1 MRADPVW
8 TIVTMTAFG
17 AISPAPRS
25 IAATHSETITA
36 PIGDHSAGCAR
47 LEDRGDAEPPP
58 SPSSQSGLIVNESKY
73 YAIETDL
80 PAERA
85 NWVGRLMDATGA
97 EYDRRFKG
105 FRGTIR
111 QKPRVKVFATKETYL
126 AALGR
131 AVNASN
137 AEFTAGVFNP
147 ADGTVYTFDAPDLE
161 KTLKHECFHQ
171 FVHHVV
177 GGRLPVWTNEGL
189 AEYFEE
195 GRFDERTGKLT
206 LGAMPAYRVRLLQAM
221 KARNELLP
229 VSYILK
235 MSSAQWHEN
244 MSTPVGPLQYAQ
256 AWALCHF
263 LVHAEGG
270 KYASYFDKYLRELDK
285 GLDGDTAFRKV
296 FGADLQ
302 PLEVKYAQYID
313 SLRGE

>member
-1 MRADPVW
+1 MQLGPTWMILTMISVGAAGPGLLPCATSNDDARNARTGDQSGSRARLGDRGSAEQP
-8 TIVTMTAFG
+8 
-17 AISPAPRS
+17 PAP
-25 IAATHSETITA
+25 
-36 PIGDHSAGCAR
+36 
-47 LEDRGDAEPPP
+47 P
-58 SPSSQSGLIVNESKY
+58 STTKAIVQESKY

-80 PAERA
+80 PTERA
-85 NWVGRLMDATGA
+85 AWVGRLMDAAGA

-111 QKPRVKVFATKETYL
+111 QKLRVRVFATKESYL

-131 AVNASN
+131 TTDASN
-137 AEFTAGVFNP
+137 AEFTAGLFNG
-147 ADGTVYTFDAPDLE
+147 ADGIVYTYDAPDLE

-177 GGRLPVWTNEGL
+177 GGRLPVWANEGL

-195 GRFDERTGKLT
+195 GQFDVRTGRLT
-206 LGAMPAYRVRLLQAM
+206 LGAVPANRVGMLQAA
-221 KARNELLP
+221 KAQNNLLP

-235 MSSAQWHEN
+235 MSSAMWHEN
-244 MSTPVGPLQYAQ
+244 MSTPLGSLQYAQ

-270 KYASYFDKYLRELDK
+270 KYASYFDKYLRELDQ
-285 GLDGDTAFRKV
+285 GLDGETAFSKV

-302 PLEVKYAQYID
+302 PLEVKYSQYID